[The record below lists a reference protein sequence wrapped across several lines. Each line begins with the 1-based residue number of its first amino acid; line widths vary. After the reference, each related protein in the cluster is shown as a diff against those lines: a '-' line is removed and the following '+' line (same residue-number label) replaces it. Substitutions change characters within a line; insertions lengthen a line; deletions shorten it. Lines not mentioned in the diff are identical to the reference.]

1 MELKP
6 PGKLENLPI
15 NTLVPYAR
23 NSRTHSPEQI
33 AQIAASIHEFGI
45 SQAEFARQL
54 GVDRSHVTRL
64 KQAGRLVLTAD
75 GRVDPET
82 SRVRIAATAD
92 PNRDDVASRH
102 AAARD
107 TKVSPRDTAP
117 PPAQAPE
124 DKVGNSYQ
132 AARAVKEKYL
142 ALDAKID
149 YEKKVGNLIPKED
162 VDAALKAMGAAVRS
176 AMEIFPDQ
184 TAPIVAPILDIEE
197 VHNLLAQACRDV
209 LAGIEHSLARYQA
222 ELPGAAQ

>member
-1 MELKP
+1 M
-6 PGKLENLPI
+6 
-15 NTLVPYAR
+15 T
-23 NSRTHSPEQI
+23 T
-33 AQIAASIHEFGI
+33 GI
-45 SQAEFARQL
+45 SQAEFARQI
-54 GVDRSHVTRL
+54 GVDRAHVTRL
-64 KQAGRLVLTAD
+64 KQAGRLVMAD
-75 GRVDPET
+75 DGKVDAAA
-82 SRVRIAATAD
+82 SCARIAATAD
-92 PNRDDVASRH
+92 PNRDDVAARH
-102 AAARD
+102 AAARGG
-107 TKVSPRDTAP
+107 KVSPQETAP
-117 PPAQAPE
+117 PPAAQPE

-184 TAPIVAPILDIEE
+184 VAPIVAPVLEIEE

-222 ELPGAAQ
+222 ELPGGGG